1 MNGRIALE
9 LSGIGFVRVMETEHG
24 AGNRLFAIVLVV
36 LGAQFKRATNVRDGH
51 LRGPHRLVVHHAG
64 RVEGLVRQD
73 ISHGTPRIADLN
85 HLDDSILEG
94 GVERFGI
101 EIPERERRLRE
112 RDAAACLDRGQGA
125 IPHLAAPL
133 VIDAHRAFALGQR
146 RIRVVRAGDHVEH
159 ARLKGVLARC
169 VRIRLRSAG
178 SPLHLRGVVLVHKLC
193 RIVLDG
199 LRILIFH
206 AVIAYQLRHLRL
218 HRQRTIVVLVGY
230 RHDDLVQRL
239 GCAHAGI
246 QSAERLGLPN
256 LIRICARLRVA
267 DVLELEVHL
276 CISWSAIRLRYLDTR
291 LAQGAGR
298 RHRRLNGRVG
308 ILQNER
314 ELVGFKPNA
323 TGQHLLAL
331 EVRLAI
337 QRAGCGVRV
346 LVRYLARFPGSNL
359 TLRIGGLCGEAVA
372 RRLAYLIVP
381 ACGKPVHVQGLARL
395 QGMLR
400 LAVLA
405 ERQHELIALL
415 LAVRALHHGV
425 EALAGGILH
434 GDSKLEGFVRE
445 ISHVVPIGQLQL
457 LRHRQRAGH
466 IDAQLA
472 VVAQMGVDERFRGG
486 LLDAAPLRVQHVRG
500 RARAVLFLDLVQF
513 VDVGQTRR
521 AGLQIAGTRGI
532 PGDRA
537 LDLLSGVAREGHMH
551 GLRNGLAVVH
561 GVVVVLVVVRRVFLY
576 RLRRNSARLIGVDR
590 RVLREVIVAI
600 TRSRLE
606 RGDHVARFLAGPLVG
621 VEAHLARCVGVLLHI
636 RLHGVIGILQQIER
650 RRLHAGGVQHRDRR
664 GVRDIHG
671 IFRQVDGEVAQRDQR
686 CGHLHLHLVAHRNVV
701 RTRDGDHDVL
711 QIGSSQA
718 GMHVTAEMVRVDVS
732 ISGLGLAAVDRSV
745 VHELGQV
752 GDLHVIAQLIIEGD
766 VAGLVLEALS
776 RLRRMA
782 GARRDFL
789 GEVDEHALQ
798 LIGVG
803 RALVER
809 GVFAVRTLRA
819 VAEAPLIFAPPQT
832 RFLI

>member
-1 MNGRIALE
+1 M
-9 LSGIGFVRVMETEHG
+9 
-24 AGNRLFAIVLVV
+24 VLDTHQ
-36 LGAQFKRATNVRDGH
+36 LKLAATFSDGH
-51 LRGPHRLVVHHAG
+51 LRGPHRPVIHHAS
-64 RVEGLVRQD
+64 RVEGLVIQD
-73 ISHGTPRIADLN
+73 ISHGTPRIADLD
-85 HLDDSILEG
+85 HLDDLIIEG
-94 GVERFGI
+94 RLVLSGRNIVK
-101 EIPERERRLRE
+101 RERRLRE
-112 RDAAACLDRGQGA
+112 RDAAARLDRGQN
-125 IPHLAAPL
+125 AAPFAA
-133 VIDAHRAFALGQR
+133 IDARHAIALGQR
-146 RIRVVRAGDHVEH
+146 RIGVVRAGDHMEH
-159 ARLKGVLARC
+159 ARLKGFLTC
-169 VRIRLRSAG
+169 RIRICLRSAG
-178 SPLHLRGVVLVHKLC
+178 SPLHLSGVVLVHERR
-193 RIVLDG
+193 RIIPNG
-199 LRILIFH
+199 LRLRIFRT
-206 AVIAYQLRHLRL
+206 VIACQLRHLGL
-218 HRQRTIVVLVGY
+218 HRQRAVVALIGY
-230 RHDDLVQRL
+230 RHHDLVQRL
-239 GCAHAGI
+239 RRAHAGF
-246 QSAERLGLPN
+246 QVAELLGFPN
-256 LIRICARLRVA
+256 LVRVRARLRIGDA
-267 DVLELEVHL
+267 LKMEAHRN
-276 CISWSAIRLRYLDTR
+276 AILGVIARYRNTR
-291 LAQGAGR
+291 LALAAAQSVGR
-298 RHRRLNGRVG
+298 RHRGLNGRIGV
-308 ILQNER
+308 LHDEHER
-314 ELVGFKPNA
+314 IGKPSA

-346 LVRYLARFPGSNL
+346 LVRYRARFPGSNL
-359 TLRIGGLCGEAVA
+359 TLRIGGLCREAVA

-434 GDSKLEGFVRE
+434 GDSKLEGFVRK
-445 ISHVVPIGQLQL
+445 ISCVIPNGQLQL

-500 RARAVLFLDLVQF
+500 RVRAVLFLDLVQF
-513 VDVGQTRR
+513 VDIGQTRR

-532 PGDRA
+532 PSDGA
-537 LDLLSGVAREGHMH
+537 LDLLSGIAREGHMH

-600 TRSRLE
+600 ARCRLE

-664 GVRDIHG
+664 GVRDVHG
-671 IFRQVDGEVAQRDQR
+671 IFRQVDGEVAQRDQG

-701 RTRDGDHDVL
+701 RTRDGDHNVL

-776 RLRRMA
+776 RLRRIA

-789 GEVDEHALQ
+789 GDVVEHVLQ

-809 GVFAVRTLRA
+809 GVFAVRTLRTI
-819 VAEAPLIFAPPQT
+819 AEAPLIFARPQT